1 MLHHQVKFNFNL
13 PFHSDNK
20 RDETV
25 SGKVIKIIFEIHRC
39 SYVDDKFEMLVTD
52 LRCL

>member
-13 PFHSDNK
+13 SFHSDNK